1 MTRRPVASDIHCI
14 SYTDDSKM
22 KVKIAKWG
30 NSAAVR
36 LPKAALDAT
45 GLAPGTEVDVL
56 VEGRD
61 LVLRAA
67 RVFPRYT
74 LGELVAEMDRL
85 GPANEPEPIDWGPD
99 RGAEIIDDE
108 YTRASLA
115 SESGGSRMGRA
126 RTDARRRA
134 KRRKTRGSAQRS

>member
-1 MTRRPVASDIHCI
+1 
-14 SYTDDSKM
+14 M
-22 KVKIAKWG
+22 KIKVAKWG
-30 NSAAVR
+30 NSLAVR
-36 LPKAALDAT
+36 LPKRLADDL
-45 GLAPGTEVDVL
+45 GLRPGAVVDVNQDGSRL
-56 VEGRD
+56 AIETAP
-61 LVLRAA
+61 RAKL
-67 RVFPRYT
+67 PRYR
-74 LGELVAEMDRL
+74 LEDLLAEMDRL
-85 GPANEPEPIDWGPD
+85 GPENEPEPIDWGPD